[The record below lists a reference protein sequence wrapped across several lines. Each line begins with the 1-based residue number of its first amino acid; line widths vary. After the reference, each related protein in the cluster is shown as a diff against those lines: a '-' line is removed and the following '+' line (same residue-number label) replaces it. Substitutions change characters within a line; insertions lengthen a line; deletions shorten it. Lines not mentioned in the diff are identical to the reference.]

1 MPSISKKEYYRLKK
15 KAKQKKHRKIK
26 TEKKKKKNPLVVVN
40 QYNNPLPGAYS
51 FTRNN
56 PQQINPTQ
64 GQSQGQINP
73 VFGARLTSIESRNN
87 DVIRADLNK
96 LENRL
101 IAENNQ
107 KHKTKTL
114 ADMNSINTNSTFNTN
129 SIDWRST
136 FKKDNI
142 GDFTDELNFL
152 TDEQY
157 LENFKKKQNDF
168 NSRESRTFNPRA
180 YSSRMDKSET
190 SLNPQ
195 FSGIAIP
202 KRPSYEEFSEG
213 YSQISDDTA
222 SYMTEGDIFTVP
234 GDYDETGIPFGGN
247 DDEVISRTEPIVRV
261 VSRDFP
267 EIQHPDRRII
277 QRTILPP
284 ISPVENEEM
293 IDLYPIFKNP
303 RNPRK

>member
-1 MPSISKKEYYRLKK
+1 MPSITKKEYYRIKK

-40 QYNNPLPGAYS
+40 QY
-51 FTRNN
+51 NN

-180 YSSRMDKSET
+180 YSSTMDKSET

-202 KRPSYEEFSEG
+202 QRPSYEEFSEG

-247 DDEVISRTEPIVRV
+247 DDEVISRTEPIVRI

-267 EIQHPDRRII
+267 EIN
-277 QRTILPP
+277 IL
-284 ISPVENEEM
+284 
-293 IDLYPIFKNP
+293 IDVLFNAPFYHQFHQLKMK
-303 RNPRK
+303 R

>member
-1 MPSISKKEYYRLKK
+1 
-15 KAKQKKHRKIK
+15 
-26 TEKKKKKNPLVVVN
+26 
-40 QYNNPLPGAYS
+40 
-51 FTRNN
+51 
-56 PQQINPTQ
+56 
-64 GQSQGQINP
+64 
-73 VFGARLTSIESRNN
+73 
-87 DVIRADLNK
+87 
-96 LENRL
+96 
-101 IAENNQ
+101 
-107 KHKTKTL
+107 
-114 ADMNSINTNSTFNTN
+114 
-129 SIDWRST
+129 
-136 FKKDNI
+136 
-142 GDFTDELNFL
+142 
-152 TDEQY
+152 
-157 LENFKKKQNDF
+157 
-168 NSRESRTFNPRA
+168 
-180 YSSRMDKSET
+180 MDKSET

-247 DDEVISRTEPIVRV
+247 DDEVISRTEPIVRI

>member
-1 MPSISKKEYYRLKK
+1 MPSITKKEYYRLKK

-40 QYNNPLPGAYS
+40 QY
-51 FTRNN
+51 NN

-180 YSSRMDKSET
+180 YSSTMDKSET

-247 DDEVISRTEPIVRV
+247 DDEVISRTEPIVRI
-261 VSRDFP
+261 VS

>member
-1 MPSISKKEYYRLKK
+1 MPSITKKEYYRIKK
-15 KAKQKKHRKIK
+15 KAKQKKLRKIK

-40 QYNNPLPGAYS
+40 QYNQ
-51 FTRNN
+51 

-96 LENRL
+96 LENKL

-168 NSRESRTFNPRA
+168 NSRESRTFNPLA

-247 DDEVISRTEPIVRV
+247 DDEVISRTEPIVRI

-267 EIQHPDRRII
+267 EIQ
-277 QRTILPP
+277 T
-284 ISPVENEEM
+284 S
-293 IDLYPIFKNP
+293 
-303 RNPRK
+303 

>member
-1 MPSISKKEYYRLKK
+1 MPSITKKEYYRIKK

-40 QYNNPLPGAYS
+40 QY
-51 FTRNN
+51 NN

-180 YSSRMDKSET
+180 YSSTMDKSET

-202 KRPSYEEFSEG
+202 QRPSYEEFSEG

-247 DDEVISRTEPIVRV
+247 DDEVISRTEPIVRI

-267 EIQHPDRRII
+267 EIRHPDRRII